1 MKNIFWIA
9 TILFLSVTGC
19 QKVTEPSAE
28 ETPAEAPTAPQ
39 SQVDKGSEGSI
50 SVANVVLKP
59 GQPDAVTLTVEIAAT
74 ADERLEGLKHR
85 ESLPEKHGMW
95 FIFQGDVKD
104 AFWMQDTLISLDI
117 IFVDKDY
124 KIVKIIENAVPK
136 SEELL
141 DPGVAYRYTLELVA
155 GSARKFNLKIG
166 DTVEYRVGPA

>member
-1 MKNIFWIA
+1 MKNIFWVGV
-9 TILFLSVTGC
+9 ILFLSVAGC
-19 QKVTEPSAE
+19 QKAAEQPAE
-28 ETPAEAPTAPQ
+28 EAPAVAPPTTG
-39 SQVDKGSEGSI
+39 SQVDKDSAGSI
-50 SVANVVLKP
+50 SVANIVLKP
-59 GQPDAVTLTVEIAAT
+59 GQPDATTLTVEIAAT
-74 ADERLEGLKHR
+74 ADERLEGLKQR
-85 ESLPEKHGMW
+85 ENLPEKHGMW
-95 FIFQGDVKD
+95 FIFPDDVKD

-124 KIVKIIENAVPK
+124 KIVKIIENAIPK